1 MSQEIS
7 IASDHR
13 GVSLKAALRTKLES
27 LGYAVRDF
35 GPAAEAQAV
44 DYADYAAPA
53 ARAVAEGKVARGI
66 VICGTGLGVM
76 YTANRFPGVRAALV
90 ADVETA
96 KLAREHNDANMLA
109 LSANRLD
116 FAAAWPIVEAWLKT
130 PFAGGRHQRR
140 IEKID
145 ELTR

>member
-1 MSQEIS
+1 MPQTIS
-7 IASDHR
+7 MASDHR
-13 GVSLKAALRTKLES
+13 GVSLKAALRGKLEA
-27 LGYAVRDF
+27 LGYAVHDF
-35 GPAAEAQAV
+35 GPMTEAEAV

-53 ARAVAEGKVARGI
+53 ARAVAEGKAARGI

-76 YTANRFPGVRAALV
+76 YTANRFRGVRAALV

-109 LSANRLD
+109 LSGNRLD
-116 FAAAWPIVEAWLKT
+116 FATAWPIVEAWLAT

-145 ELTR
+145 ELTQ